1 MSWRP
6 QRGRDRGEV
15 GEVCHAQRGTLLRVF
30 RHQEDTPHTSGWVVA
45 CGAAS
50 LRLLV
55 DQDAL
60 GIHVPDPCCQS
71 LGTVDTTVGWV
82 LSG

>member
-1 MSWRP
+1 MK
-6 QRGRDRGEV
+6 EFTYV
-15 GEVCHAQRGTLLRVF
+15 I
-30 RHQEDTPHTSGWVVA
+30 
-45 CGAAS
+45 
-50 LRLLV
+50 
-55 DQDAL
+55 QDAL